1 VLPDKASIVAG
12 VVTGVA
18 VALAAWALAV
28 RLPGGDEVH
37 YLVITQSLLTD
48 GDLKIENNHDRKD
61 YAPYYPVDIRPD
73 FLRRGTD
80 GAVYSIHAPGTSVA
94 VLPAFA
100 LFGYFGA
107 QATFLLLA
115 AVAGAFMW
123 RAAWLLAGDRG
134 AATLAWGAIVATP
147 TFLIQS
153 VTIFPDGLGAF
164 VVALSLVL
172 VVRLGT
178 RAETVSLPSLVVLSG
193 LLATL
198 PWLHTRF
205 AVLAGGLGAIALWLL
220 LAGAGVPSRRRLHH
234 ILAFS
239 VVPAVSAIAWF
250 GYFQWIYGTPDPR
263 APYGDEP
270 NTSLAY
276 VPGGLL
282 GLFLDGQLGLLTYS
296 PILAAAFA
304 GLLMGPHS
312 RERRLA
318 RALTAVALSY
328 LGASALYWMWWAGVP
343 ASPAR
348 FAAAAL
354 PIFALPIALAWRSA
368 SALGRSVLTMLAAVS
383 LVTAVGLL
391 GTSGGRLAWNTRGTR
406 SAWLDWL
413 NGVVDLSRAWPSF
426 FWQLRPDDLASEAHF
441 VLHAVS
447 WAAIFSAAAAIVIY
461 ARRSPSARR
470 DLDGA
475 AVACALMTALTVAAQ
490 TGWWLS
496 GTGLN
501 PIASQLAVLND
512 FQSGQ
517 RVYET
522 RRGSIG
528 WRPTPTAR
536 APIVA
541 MRPARADDVGGG
553 SVGWLPLLD
562 VPAGRYAM
570 TISSH
575 RPRSGTLTLRI
586 GRSAMPLKTLEL
598 AAVSTHTAPLVLA
611 AGASALFLEPGG
623 AFAGTGG
630 TITLTPLEIFRGRGR
645 HATSSAKYG
654 AFDVFFYSTTVF
666 READGFWTRG
676 AEITEFTVAAPD
688 ARSSAVLE
696 IENGGVP
703 NEVTVVSPTTT
714 ERRRLAAGERQTVA
728 VPMTQGTVDV
738 RLQSAAGFRWADVKG
753 GADRRYLGVRVRMLD

>member
-1 VLPDKASIVAG
+1 
-12 VVTGVA
+12 
-18 VALAAWALAV
+18 
-28 RLPGGDEVH
+28 
-37 YLVITQSLLTD
+37 
-48 GDLKIENNHDRKD
+48 
-61 YAPYYPVDIRPD
+61 
-73 FLRRGTD
+73 
-80 GAVYSIHAPGTSVA
+80 VA

-100 LFGYFGA
+100 LFGYLGA

-123 RAAWLLAGDRG
+123 HAAWLLARDRG
-134 AATLAWGAIVATP
+134 GATLAWLAVVGTP
-147 TFLIQS
+147 TFLTQS
-153 VTIFPDGLGAF
+153 VTISADGLGAF
-164 VVALSLVL
+164 VVALSLVFL
-172 VVRLGT
+172 VRLRT
-178 RAETVSLPSLVVLSG
+178 RVGTVSLASLVALSA
-193 LLATL
+193 LLAAL

-220 LAGAGVPSRRRLHH
+220 LTETGPVSRHRRLR

-263 APYGDEP
+263 APYGDAP
-270 NTSLAY
+270 NISLTY

-282 GLFLDGQLGLLTYS
+282 GLFLDGQFGLLTYS
-296 PILAAAFA
+296 PILAAALA
-304 GLLMGPHS
+304 GLLMGPRS
-312 RERRLA
+312 SERRLA
-318 RALTAVALSY
+318 GALVGVGLAH

-343 ASPAR
+343 ATPAR

-354 PIFALPIALAWRSA
+354 PTFALPIALAWRSA
-368 SALGRSVLTMLAAVS
+368 SAIGRSVLTTLAGIS
-383 LVTAVGLL
+383 LVTVAALL
-391 GTSGGRLAWNTRGTR
+391 GTNGGRLAWNTRGTR
-406 SAWLDWL
+406 SSWLDWL

-426 FWQLRPDDLASEAHF
+426 FWQLRPDDLASETHF
-441 VLHAVS
+441 ALHGLS
-447 WAAIFSAAAAIVIY
+447 WAAIFSAAAGIVIY
-461 ARRSPSARR
+461 ARRSQAARR

-475 AVACALMTALTVAAQ
+475 AVACALMAALTVSAQ
-490 TGWWLS
+490 AGWWLS
-496 GTGLN
+496 GIALN
-501 PIASQLAVLND
+501 PIASQLALLND
-512 FQSGQ
+512 FQSG
-517 RVYET
+517 RTVYET
-522 RRGSIG
+522 RSGTIG

-553 SVGWLPLLD
+553 PVAWVPLPD

-575 RPRSGTLTLRI
+575 RPRSGALTLRI
-586 GRSAMPLKTLEL
+586 GRSAMPLKTVDL
-598 AAVSTHTAPLVLA
+598 AAVSSHTAPLDLP

-630 TITLTPLEIFRGRGR
+630 TVTLTPLEVFRGRDR

-654 AFDVFFYSTTVF
+654 PFDVFFYSTTVF

-676 AEITEFTVAAPD
+676 AEATEFTVASAD
-688 ARSSAVLE
+688 ARPSVVIE

-703 NEVTVVSPTTT
+703 NDVTVVSPTAT
-714 ERRRLAAGERQTVA
+714 ERRRLSAGERQTVA
-728 VPMTQGTVDV
+728 VMMTKGTADV
-738 RLQSAAGFRWADVKG
+738 RLHSAAGFRWSDVKG